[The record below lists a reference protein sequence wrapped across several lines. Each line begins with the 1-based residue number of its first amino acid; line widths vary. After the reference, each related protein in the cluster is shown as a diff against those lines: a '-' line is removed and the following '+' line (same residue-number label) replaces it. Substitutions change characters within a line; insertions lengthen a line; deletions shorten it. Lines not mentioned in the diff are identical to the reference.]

1 MLHGHLYTVF
11 GWQVLVSVNVN
22 TRSLR
27 NFPAQ
32 ANGAEMLRLACCYAV
47 ERGINVIAPVHDAL
61 LVEGP
66 EGEIDEVV
74 TRTQGAMA
82 DASRI
87 VLSGFELRSNAKVVR
102 HPNRYMDERG
112 ERMWNTVWE
121 LLQHQVSHA
130 QQEVSA

>member
-1 MLHGHLYTVF
+1 MGPDAN
-11 GWQVLVSVNVN
+11 S
-22 TRSLR
+22 RSLR

-32 ANGAEMLRLACCYAV
+32 ANGAEMLRLACSYAV

-74 TRTQGAMA
+74 ARTQGSMA
-82 DASRI
+82 DASRM
-87 VLSGFELRSNAKVVR
+87 VLFGFELRSDAKVVR
-102 HPNRYMDERG
+102 YPDRYMDERG
-112 ERMWNTVWE
+112 ERMWNTVWG
-121 LLQHQVSHA
+121 LLQRPAGHF